1 VVVIDNDRR
10 RARIHRRRDRPP
22 TPPPPLPPASSS
34 SGDRI
39 TGEDLRSWLLT
50 YELNLDVYICAN
62 KFLLDDFKASVAR
75 VCIDM
80 LETAGADAAQPE
92 VLRLCRKLYEGLPE
106 SDTLVK
112 MIFARVGFLQSLLWR
127 SAPQETHD
135 FLLNHPEISTL
146 ILKETVYRREQ
157 DHGLNQLP
165 PMERPYLPP
174 LIDSSHHPRPGTVPM
189 YRPLV
194 RRAP

>member
-1 VVVIDNDRR
+1 MPRGVVVVDNDRR
-10 RARIHRRRDRPP
+10 RARNHRRRDLPLS
-22 TPPPPLPPASSS
+22 PPPPAMPPGSSS

-39 TGEDLRSWLLT
+39 QGEDLRSWLLT

-62 KFLLDDFKASVAR
+62 KFLLEDFKISVAR

-92 VLRLCRKLYEGLPE
+92 VLRLCRRLYEGLPE
-106 SDTLVK
+106 SDTLMK
-112 MIFARVGFLQSLLWR
+112 MIFARVGFLQSLLWK
-127 SAPQETHD
+127 SAPQETQE
-135 FLLNHPEISTL
+135 FLLGHPEISTL
-146 ILKETVYRREQ
+146 ILKETVCRREQ

-174 LIDSSHHPRPGTVPM
+174 LLESPHPRPGGPM
-189 YRPLV
+189 YRP
-194 RRAP
+194 RW